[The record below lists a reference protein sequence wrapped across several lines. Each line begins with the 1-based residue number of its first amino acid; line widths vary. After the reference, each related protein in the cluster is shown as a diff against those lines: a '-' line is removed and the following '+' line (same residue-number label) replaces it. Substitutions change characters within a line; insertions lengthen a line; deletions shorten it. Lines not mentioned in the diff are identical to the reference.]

1 MLLAGLPHEDSGYD
15 ASKSKTA
22 NTKKNNDE
30 VIKTWTIDD
39 KEYNIA
45 DLSEGA
51 KSQIVNLQVVD
62 QEIAQLKQQLA
73 IMQTARNAYGLA
85 LNTEIIEKH

>member
-1 MLLAGLPHEDSGYD
+1 MAK
-15 ASKSKTA
+15 A
-22 NTKKNNDE
+22 KKNKDE
-30 VIKTWTIDD
+30 AITTWTIDD

-45 DLSEGA
+45 DLSEVA

-73 IMQTARNAYGLA
+73 IMKTARNAYGLA
-85 LNTEIIEKH
+85 LNTEVAEKKPKAKSKAKKH

>member
-1 MLLAGLPHEDSGYD
+1 MA
-15 ASKSKTA
+15 A
-22 NTKKNNDE
+22 KKNSKDE
-30 VIKTWTIDD
+30 AIKTWTIDD

-45 DLSEGA
+45 DLSESA

-85 LNTEIIEKH
+85 LNGEISEKH

>member
-1 MLLAGLPHEDSGYD
+1 MAAKKQSKDD
-15 ASKSKTA
+15 AIT
-22 NTKKNNDE
+22 
-30 VIKTWTIDD
+30 TWTIDD

-73 IMQTARNAYGLA
+73 IMQTARNAYGSA
-85 LNTEIIEKH
+85 LNTEIAEKKTKVNKH